1 MIGRRA
7 HLGLHYRLAFY
18 LGGFLFASASYTL
31 GVWAFGVES
40 ASWGNSDLYR
50 DLLRNLADSFQSH
63 MLSFFLWQAICVSIA
78 GIIGYLF
85 EEEVTHRR
93 VAEARANIDGLTEI
107 YNHRFFQEKLEE
119 EAERASRYSRPF
131 SLIIFD
137 LDHFKTF
144 NDTWGHQEGD
154 RILKWFADLCS
165 TNIRNIDTL
174 ARYGGEEFV
183 IILPETMANAAKD
196 VANRIR
202 AAAQKQSIAAFGKNK
217 GITVSAG
224 VACYPD
230 HGITN
235 RALIVS
241 ADTALYSAKQKGRN
255 RVCVYDH
262 NIKHIVCSG
271 VDHVASLLQD
281 EGMEALETL
290 ASIADARDGYTRG
303 HSKVVMDLSSMLG
316 EALKLSAEEI
326 SNLKAAALLHDLGR
340 IGTPDEII
348 GKRQPLKREEWKLM
362 ENHAKLGSQII
373 KRLQQMQAV
382 IPGVQ
387 YHHERFDGKGYPN
400 GLSGKN
406 IPLFARVI
414 AIADT
419 YDALTNTRAYR
430 EAMTHDSAID
440 EIKRS
445 AGGQFDPE
453 LVELFV
459 ALMDRKHKSEAA

>member
-1 MIGRRA
+1 MTAHRA
-7 HLGLHYRLAFY
+7 HLGLRYRLAFY

-40 ASWGNSDLYR
+40 ASWGDSNLYY
-50 DLLRNLADSFQSH
+50 DLLRNLVDSFQSH
-63 MLSFFLWQAICVSIA
+63 MISFFLWQAICISIS
-78 GIIGYLF
+78 GIIGHLF
-85 EEEVTHRR
+85 DDEVKHRR

-119 EAERASRYSRPF
+119 ETERALRYARPF

-137 LDHFKTF
+137 LDCFKNF

-165 TNIRNIDTL
+165 TSIRNIDTL

-183 IILPETMANAAKD
+183 IILPETGDRAAVD
-196 VANRIR
+196 VAERIR
-202 AAAQKQSIAAFGKNK
+202 KTAQKQSTAVFGKNK

-230 HGITN
+230 HGTTN
-235 RALIVS
+235 RALIVN

-255 RVCVYDH
+255 RVCLYDH
-262 NIKHIVCSG
+262 SVKHIVCPD
-271 VDHVASLLQD
+271 VNHVARFLRDDSLKAL
-281 EGMEALETL
+281 EAL
-290 ASIADARDGYTRG
+290 AQFADARDGYTQG
-303 HSKVVMDLSSMLG
+303 HSKSVMELSGMLG

-326 SNLKAAALLHDLGR
+326 SNLKAAALLHDIGR

-348 GKRQPLKREEWKLM
+348 GKRPPLKHDEWKVM

-373 KRLQQMQAV
+373 KQLQQMQAV

-400 GLSGKN
+400 GLSGEN

-414 AIADT
+414 AIADA
-419 YDALTNTRAYR
+419 YDALTNTRSYR
-430 EAMTHDSAID
+430 EAMTHGAAID
-440 EIKRS
+440 ELNRG

-453 LVELFV
+453 LVELFI
-459 ALMDRKHKSEAA
+459 AILDRKRKSEAA